1 MENAYLKHSFTEQE
15 VKILKTVMLR
25 NRRLAIR
32 WICTWY
38 PLTTVQVRQHSRNIH
53 WPSLARN
60 QSLAVDHDFCRD
72 FPILLQSE
80 YNPFDS
86 SWFREGDVHTRLIAF
101 LDEFKYILNWKGLFT
116 APLFIEYFDEILER
130 YEHDLNWSELTET
143 KGLPITPALMFRYMK
158 QWEMFSLI
166 RNYYYV
172 LSPDE
177 WLEFNKSTHIVKDHD
192 NYISDY
198 TATMVKHLHL
208 AMEDEGID
216 LESVHIYE
224 EISDGDYYNEEDYPN
239 PERHG
244 INNLSRL
251 KEYIEA
257 QEESIKYYEL
267 YEQADWNLEMLDYI
281 IDRPGFSWEAFALS
295 AFISKPAPVFA
306 RYGMVIL
313 TQMVQESDFSHTA
326 IGVNDDIVWNSELVD
341 KYALYM
347 DWNFYEHVLRRME
360 WSVPLLANHLDRFMQ
375 KELLGLQILYDRF
388 LEPILEDSLLMVI
401 LGMEEGGN

>member
-1 MENAYLKHSFTEQE
+1 MEITHLKHSFTAQE
-15 VKILKTVMLR
+15 VKILKSVMLK
-25 NRRLAIR
+25 NRRLALR

-38 PLTTVQVRQHSRNIH
+38 PLSMDQVRQHSRNLD
-53 WPSLARN
+53 WECLGRN
-60 QSLAVDHDFCRD
+60 RKLEVDHDFCRE
-72 FPILLQSE
+72 FPQLLKNGFS
-80 YNPFDS
+80 PFHS
-86 SWFREGDVHTRLIAF
+86 RWFREGDVHARLIAF
-101 LDEFKYILNWKGLFT
+101 LDEFKTTLHWKGLFT
-116 APLFIEYFDEILER
+116 SPLFSDNFAEILDR
-130 YEHDLNWSELTET
+130 YKLFLDWNALTET
-143 KGLPITPALMFRYMK
+143 KGLPITPEMMFRYMK
-158 QWEMFSLI
+158 EWDLFSLV

-172 LSPDE
+172 LSPGE
-177 WLEFNKSTHIVKDHD
+177 WLKFNKSTHIVKDHD
-192 NYISDY
+192 SYISDY
-198 TATMVKHLHL
+198 TSAMIRHLHL

-216 LESVHIYE
+216 PESVYIWE
-224 EISDGDYYNEEDYPN
+224 DNPDGFYDIEEDNPK
-239 PERHG
+239 PERHD
-244 INNLSRL
+244 INSLSRL
-251 KEYIEA
+251 KEFIGTRDK
-257 QEESIKYYEL
+257 SMKYWEIYER
-267 YEQADWNLEMLDYI
+267 ADWDLEMLEYMMN
-281 IDRPGFSWEAFALS
+281 RPDFSWLDFASS
-295 AFISKPAPVFA
+295 AFISRPAPVFA